1 MIFIR
6 IAAIALLAACIQ
18 TALSAESTKKSKK
31 VEQIQT
37 VVYHVN
43 QRYAAFLELCE
54 QPHVKNGLSNLSALS
69 KREKVVLFMEL
80 FPVVNNNQA
89 LDFIDIAQD
98 IKKIKK
104 AVKKAEKLQLS
115 EQQVYLQRAADYI
128 KLFETFARKYAG
140 SYKFMYAAAKM
151 SIIARQELPLFKDE
165 LEVAPAK
172 TIALAHQKNHKA
184 KFPILDYVYQLDHDL
199 ARLYK
204 IQKRS
209 LKDGV
214 RQYVKNATIQG
225 ELLQNEIIKTSDYA
239 MESRM
244 RELAHPGKP
253 HTGLKVIGGVAVAY
267 FAFIMSMLI
276 GSLVLHFT
284 GAHEIQLL

>member
-43 QRYAAFLELCE
+43 QRYTAFLELCD
-54 QPHVKNGLSNLSALS
+54 QAHVKNGLSNLSALS
-69 KREKVVLFMEL
+69 KREKVVLLMEL
-80 FPVVNNNQA
+80 FPAVNAYQA
-89 LDFIDIAQD
+89 LDFVDLAQD
-98 IKKIKK
+98 AKNIKK
-104 AVKKAEKLQLS
+104 AAQQAKKLKLS
-115 EQQVYLQRAADYI
+115 EQQMYLEKAAEYI
-128 KLFETFARKYAG
+128 KLFENFVRKYAG

-165 LEVAPAK
+165 LEIAPAK
-172 TIALAHQKNHKA
+172 TVALAHQKNYKA
-184 KFPILDYVYQLDHDL
+184 KFPILDYVHQLDHDL

-244 RELAHPGKP
+244 RDLAHPGKP
-253 HTGLKVIGGVAVAY
+253 HTGLKVIGGIYVTFLA
-267 FAFIMSMLI
+267 I
-276 GSLVLHFT
+276 GLFRALC
-284 GAHEIQLL
+284 GI